1 MSAPDLLLSAW
12 RICISDQ
19 SASTEEEN
27 LFWRTQDWAGHR
39 TQAAAHMQKHDSRTL
54 GKLHGLTGQF
64 FRLQCKAYMSIPFL
78 NLALTG
84 KIFYWCLKNKK
95 LKNR

>member
-1 MSAPDLLLSAW
+1 MSAPDLLLSAL

-19 SASTEEEN
+19 SACTEEEN
-27 LFWRTQDWAGHR
+27 LFWGTQDWAE
-39 TQAAAHMQKHDSRTL
+39 AEADSRTP

-64 FRLQCKAYMSIPFL
+64 FRLQCKAYMSILFL

-84 KIFYWCLKNKK
+84 
-95 LKNR
+95 